1 MFFRI
6 ISLRNKIFQLI
17 AIISI
22 CTPAKKENNEPANIT
37 MGQETQLK
45 PDSTENSEISGTDLS
60 H

>member
-6 ISLRNKIFQLI
+6 ISLRTKIFQLTV
-17 AIISI
+17 IISI
-22 CTPAKKENNEPANIT
+22 CTPAKKENNEPSNIT

-45 PDSTENSEISGTDLS
+45 PDSTENSEISGAYLS